1 MLINRL
7 SFVSAF
13 AVSVFFGTLTN
24 TAMAQ
29 SCRSSDEYA
38 KSFSNVFDGAQYTDS
53 KTLPKKCI
61 TASMKLMENWTDSLK
76 AKSKPFAYCTS
87 NSRLEFSKEG
97 LCKSEQLVD
106 NIHTLFVATM
116 DCLDIPP
123 KAIFP
128 LFNVES
134 GFFPNA
140 VAPGGEDAGIG
151 QMTPVAAADVN
162 QRWDWL
168 ESHINNSMNPSC
180 KKLAPYLSQLKAP
193 DRMNP
198 EQHVCGFVD
207 PEINPLRNALYSG
220 FLFLVNTKYFTDL
233 FQEKNIKFRIES
245 LVGSN
250 VSPEEVHKLVHLLS
264 IFSYNK
270 GYVWMRDK
278 FLNFLETQES
288 KMKVDGELLASLNK
302 DILDLEAQ
310 IQEMKRTKQILH
322 IPALREELE
331 KKSSQLVQIQKN
343 SHGPVLT
350 LDAFHYRNFSKNSM
364 IGFLKKQ
371 DSSHYIELVLN
382 RNDSIE
388 KKYGIGACGD
398 FEVSRKSSALDK
410 MIWQ

>member
-7 SFVSAF
+7 LFVNVI
-13 AVSVFFGTLTN
+13 AVPVLLIAVTDI
-24 TAMAQ
+24 ARAQ
-29 SCRSSDEYA
+29 SCRSSDDYA
-38 KSFSNVFDGAQYTDS
+38 RSFSNVFEGAQSSDS

-87 NSRLEFSKEG
+87 SSRLEFSKEG
-97 LCKSEQLVD
+97 LCKSDQLID

-116 DCLDIPP
+116 DCLDISP

-162 QRWDWL
+162 QRWNWL
-168 ESHINNSMNPSC
+168 ASHINNSTNPSC
-180 KKLAPYLSQLKAP
+180 KKIAPYLSQLKAP
-193 DRMNP
+193 DQMSS
-198 EQHVCGFVD
+198 EQHVCEFVNS
-207 PEINPLRNALYSG
+207 EINPLRNALYSG

-250 VSPEEVHKLVHLLS
+250 VSSEEVHKLVHLLS

-278 FLNFLETQES
+278 FLLFLETQER
-288 KMKVDGELLASLNK
+288 KMKVDGELLASMNK
-302 DILDLEAQ
+302 EILDLEAQ

-322 IPALREELE
+322 IPALRQELE
-331 KKSSQLVQIQKN
+331 KKSRQLVEIQSN
-343 SHGPVLT
+343 SFGPVLT
-350 LDAFHYRNFSKNSM
+350 MNSFHYRNFSKNSM
-364 IGFLKKQ
+364 IGFFKKQ
-371 DSSHYIELVLN
+371 DSSNYIELVLN

-398 FEVSRKSSALDK
+398 FEVSRKSSALDH